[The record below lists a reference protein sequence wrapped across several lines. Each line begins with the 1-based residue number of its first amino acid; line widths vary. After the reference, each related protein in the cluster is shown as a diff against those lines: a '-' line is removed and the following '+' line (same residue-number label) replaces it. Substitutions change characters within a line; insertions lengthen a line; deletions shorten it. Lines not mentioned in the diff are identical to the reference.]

1 MRSTILATAAVFTL
15 LALAGCSSTGSEA
28 APTPSATKE
37 LSTLYGALRDCN
49 LSAATPG
56 FTLGDAEMSLIID
69 TAGDDDLPQLG
80 AKYEDA
86 LCVLDALKIPDAT
99 LNLVET
105 TRALDG
111 RQDDSWGDVDATWS
125 YHPDSGLNMTLQA
138 TS

>member
-1 MRSTILATAAVFTL
+1 MRSTILATAAALTM
-15 LALAGCSSTGSEA
+15 LALAGCSSAESAA
-28 APTPSATKE
+28 APTPTATKE

-56 FTLGDAEMSLIID
+56 FTLGDAEMSLVID
-69 TAGDDDLPQLG
+69 TAGDDDAPQLD

-86 LCVLDALKIPDAT
+86 LCVLEALDVPDAT
-99 LNLVET
+99 LNLIQT

-111 RQDDSWGDVDATWS
+111 RQDGTWGDVDATWS